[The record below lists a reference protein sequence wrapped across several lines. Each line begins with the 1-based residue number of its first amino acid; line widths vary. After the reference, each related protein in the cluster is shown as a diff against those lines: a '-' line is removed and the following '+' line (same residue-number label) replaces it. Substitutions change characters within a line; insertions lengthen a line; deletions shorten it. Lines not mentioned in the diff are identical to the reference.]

1 MSKIKHSRKRSYT
14 VTANKVVRDGEL
26 SWKARGIFNYL
37 WSMPE
42 DWEFYMNEVV
52 KHSKDGMTT
61 LKSGI
66 KELEDAGYL
75 KRIPAHSDGGKFT
88 GMDWL
93 LSETQEFRQSS
104 EPSDGNTVSQ
114 ETRQTVNQPLLNTN
128 TTKDLITLSTKDT
141 KRNKKESSDDLSGQ
155 TSLTDRFEKL
165 WKLYPKKQGKQ
176 VAFRAYKRAVK
187 KGTED
192 KDIELGIANYK
203 KYIQIKK
210 ISSQYIKQGSTW
222 FNQGCWEDE
231 YDYGNQPQ
239 QKKRQYLF

>member
-1 MSKIKHSRKRSYT
+1 MKGRKVREGRDFKGVWIPRDIWLAEDLNFAEVALLTEIDSLSGQSGCFASNAYFAGFIGKSPQWVSRLIQQLKAKGYIKIQYEMNGKEIKKRVITPINFS
-14 VTANKVVRDGEL
+14 N
-26 SWKARGIFNYL
+26 RGYQENFKEGINFSNRGYQ
-37 WSMPE
+37 E
-42 DWEFYMNEVV
+42 NF
-52 KHSKDGMTT
+52 KD
-61 LKSGI
+61 
-66 KELEDAGYL
+66 
-75 KRIPAHSDGGKFT
+75 
-88 GMDWL
+88 
-93 LSETQEFRQSS
+93 
-104 EPSDGNTVSQ
+104 N
-114 ETRQTVNQPLLNTN
+114 N
-128 TTKDLITLSTKDT
+128 TTINTDINNTSN

-155 TSLTDRFEKL
+155 TSLTDRFENL